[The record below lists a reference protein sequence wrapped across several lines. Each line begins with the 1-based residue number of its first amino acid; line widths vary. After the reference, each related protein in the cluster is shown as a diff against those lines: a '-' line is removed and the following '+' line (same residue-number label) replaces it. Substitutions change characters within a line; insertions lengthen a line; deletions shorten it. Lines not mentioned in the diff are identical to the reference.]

1 MKVKLLKKLRRE
13 IINNAQIH
21 WLSQWSGYLSTT
33 LKGVRYDGDF
43 HGAIGFSIN
52 AESIGK
58 ELEHIAL
65 KGYVKSKR
73 KN

>member
-1 MKVKLLKKLRRE
+1 MKLLKKLRRE

-21 WLSQWSGYLSTT
+21 WYSQWSGYLYTM
-33 LKGVRYDGDF
+33 LKGVRYNGES

-65 KGYVKSKR
+65 AGYIKDKR
-73 KN
+73 RL